1 MAKSAWLKHVMS
13 VKNKNPHFSLGDAM
27 KAAKKTYKK
36 GGAEEEEKGEMMGGQ
51 LKATHVMPDGTVMPG
66 AKHGGSNC
74 GMAGGQLMGKGT
86 VAGGQRVGGRRRKT
100 RKAGRKMKGG
110 QLYTQAGGPYT
121 GSALSDGAAPF
132 KPYDLS
138 SMQFPGANP
147 AAMTGGRKRKTRR
160 HTRKHRA

>member
-1 MAKSAWLKHVMS
+1 MS
-13 VKNKNPHFSLGDAM
+13 VKHKNPHFSLGDAM

-36 GGAEEEEKGEMMGGQ
+36 GGEVAEMEE
-51 LKATHVMPDGTVMPG
+51 
-66 AKHGGSNC
+66 
-74 GMAGGQLMGKGT
+74 MAGGQLMGKGT
-86 VAGGQRVGGRRRKT
+86 VAGGQRVGGRRKT

-121 GSALSDGAAPF
+121 GSVLSDGAAPF

-160 HTRKHRA
+160 RTRKHRV

>member
-1 MAKSAWLKHVMS
+1 VYKYLSEIQMAKSAWLKHVMS
-13 VKNKNPHFSLGDAM
+13 VKNKNPHMSLGDAM
-27 KAAKKTYKK
+27 KMAKKTYKK
-36 GGAEEEEKGEMMGGQ
+36 GGSDDMGGEVVEMNEAQ
-51 LKATHVMPDGTVMPG
+51 
-66 AKHGGSNC
+66 N
-74 GMAGGQLMGKGT
+74 GGQLMGKGT
-86 VAGGQRVGGRRRKT
+86 VAGGQRVGGKRRKT

-121 GSALSDGAAPF
+121 GSVLSDGAAPF

-147 AAMTGGRKRKTRR
+147 AAMTGARRRKTRR

>member
-13 VKNKNPHFSLGDAM
+13 VKNKHPEMSLGDAM

-36 GGAEEEEKGEMMGGQ
+36 GGEVAEMEEM
-51 LKATHVMPDGTVMPG
+51 T
-66 AKHGGSNC
+66 
-74 GMAGGQLMGKGT
+74 GGQLMGKGT

-110 QLYTQAGGPYT
+110 QLYSQAGGPYDNSILT
-121 GSALSDGAAPF
+121 DGAAPF

>member
-13 VKNKNPHFSLGDAM
+13 VKNKNPHMSLGDAM
-27 KAAKKTYKK
+27 KMAKKTYKK
-36 GGAEEEEKGEMMGGQ
+36 GGADEMGGDIAMMNEAQ
-51 LKATHVMPDGTVMPG
+51 
-66 AKHGGSNC
+66 N
-74 GMAGGQLMGKGT
+74 GGQLMGKGT
-86 VAGGQRVGGRRRKT
+86 VAGGKRRKT

-121 GSALSDGAAPF
+121 GSVLSDGAAPF

-147 AAMTGGRKRKTRR
+147 AAMTGARRRKTRR

>member
-13 VKNKNPHFSLGDAM
+13 VKNKNPHMSLGDAM
-27 KAAKKTYKK
+27 KMAKKTYKK
-36 GGAEEEEKGEMMGGQ
+36 GGSDDMGGDVAAMDEAQNGGQ
-51 LKATHVMPDGTVMPG
+51 LK
-66 AKHGGSNC
+66 
-74 GMAGGQLMGKGT
+74 GMGT
-86 VAGGQRVGGRRRKT
+86 VAGGRRRKT

-147 AAMTGGRKRKTRR
+147 AAMTGARRRKTRR

>member
-13 VKNKNPHFSLGDAM
+13 IKNKHPEMSLGDAM

-36 GGAEEEEKGEMMGGQ
+36 GGAEEGGDVIAMDEAQNGGQ
-51 LKATHVMPDGTVMPG
+51 

-86 VAGGQRVGGRRRKT
+86 VAGGQRVGGKRRKT
-100 RKAGRKMKGG
+100 RKMKGG

-121 GSALSDGAAPF
+121 GSVLSDGAAPF
-132 KPYDLS
+132 IPYNLS

-147 AAMTGGRKRKTRR
+147 AAMTAGRKRKTRR

>member
-1 MAKSAWLKHVMS
+1 LVAYKNLSEIQMAKSAWLKHVMS
-13 VKNKNPHFSLGDAM
+13 VKHKHPEMSLGDAM

-36 GGAEEEEKGEMMGGQ
+36 GGGDLTMMDEAQ
-51 LKATHVMPDGTVMPG
+51 
-66 AKHGGSNC
+66 N
-74 GMAGGQLMGKGT
+74 GGQLMGKGT
-86 VAGGQRVGGRRRKT
+86 VAGGKRRKT

-121 GSALSDGAAPF
+121 GSVLTDGAAPF

>member
-36 GGAEEEEKGEMMGGQ
+36 GGAESDSDSDDEKKMM
-51 LKATHVMPDGTVMPG
+51 
-66 AKHGGSNC
+66 
-74 GMAGGQLMGKGT
+74 GGQLMGKGT

-110 QLYTQAGGPYT
+110 QLYSQAGGPYANSILT
-121 GSALSDGAAPF
+121 DGAAPF
-132 KPYDLS
+132 VPYDLS

-160 HTRKHRA
+160 RTRRHRA

>member
-13 VKNKNPHFSLGDAM
+13 VKHKNPHFSLGDAM

-36 GGAEEEEKGEMMGGQ
+36 GGAEDEEKEE
-51 LKATHVMPDGTVMPG
+51 
-66 AKHGGSNC
+66 
-74 GMAGGQLMGKGT
+74 MAGGQLMGKGT
-86 VAGGQRVGGRRRKT
+86 VAGGQRVGGRRKT

-160 HTRKHRA
+160 RTRKHRV